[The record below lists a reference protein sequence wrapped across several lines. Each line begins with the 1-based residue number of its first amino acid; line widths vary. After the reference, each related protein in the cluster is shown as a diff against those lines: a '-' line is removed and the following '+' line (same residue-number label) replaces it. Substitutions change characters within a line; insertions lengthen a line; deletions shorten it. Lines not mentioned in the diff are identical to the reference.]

1 MKKWILSALFT
12 GLLVSLPL
20 YAKGKHKGE
29 VKQLDVDI
37 SFYAVSGQT
46 ITDASGIRYCNT
58 AGRCSYE
65 NKVYPPEYW
74 GTFPMFYFG
83 RLAGI
88 TVKITNNGPRN
99 IVKLLITTEA
109 YILKTDGSSG
119 VPMTQPRYIKVEV
132 EKGETKIIN
141 ASFTAEYTPGM
152 ESGLDRFLVKVS
164 HINQGGGKG
173 NPEPSLI
180 MVKEGVFCPPEPE

>member
-1 MKKWILSALFT
+1 MKKSLLFAFISVMLFT
-12 GLLVSLPL
+12 IPLL
-20 YAKGKHKGE
+20 AQGKHKGE

-46 ITDASGIRYCNT
+46 ITDATGIRYCNA

-74 GTFPMFYFG
+74 GTYPLFYFG
-83 RLAGI
+83 RLTGI

-99 IVKLLITTEA
+99 IAKVLITTEV
-109 YILKTDGSSG
+109 YILRTDGSNGS
-119 VPMTQPRYIKVEV
+119 PMTQPRYIEVEV
-132 EKGETKIIN
+132 EKGETKIID
-141 ASFTAEYTPGM
+141 ASFIAQYTPNM

-164 HINQGGGKG
+164 HMNQGGGKG
-173 NPEPSLI
+173 NPEPGLI